1 MQQAREKAGVS
12 LFIILKE
19 TWSWLL
25 KFIYVLK
32 EQTVSLAIVNSKY
45 SSIGL
50 QTAGRENVFVMHQTY
65 SSKTSSCPRIWINIR
80 MYKEF
85 LQVTQK
91 MTGDKLASAQSPK
104 PQVWRTM

>member
-1 MQQAREKAGVS
+1 MQQARESAGVS

-19 TWSWLL
+19 TWSLLL
-25 KFIYVLK
+25 KCIYLLK

-50 QTAGRENVFVMHQTY
+50 QTAVHENVFVMRKTY
-65 SSKTSSCPRIWINIR
+65 SSKTSSCSWIWINIR
-80 MYKEF
+80 MYKE

-91 MTGDKLASAQSPK
+91 MTGDERAPAQSPK
-104 PQVWRTM
+104 PQVGRTM